1 MASQTSTRAP
11 ASERD
16 PCFPSEADTR
26 WLNPEEQRAWRSY
39 IVGTTRLLER
49 LDRELR
55 ESHGLS
61 LPEYEVLVRL
71 SEADN
76 RSLRM
81 AELASSL
88 SHSRSRTTHTIA
100 RMETAGLVRR
110 FTCDQDGRGRW
121 ATLSDKGWRLLQEAA
136 HTHVRGVREHL
147 VDRLRPDEFAT
158 VGEAFAVVGA
168 ELGETDG

>member
-1 MASQTSTRAP
+1 MTSQTSTRA
-11 ASERD
+11 SSDDVRD
-16 PCFPSEADTR
+16 CFPTGDETR
-26 WLNPEEQRAWRSY
+26 WLEPDQQAAWRSY

-55 ESHGLS
+55 EAHGLS

-71 SEADN
+71 SEADD

-100 RMETAGLVRR
+100 RMEAAGLVKR
-110 FTCDQDGRGRW
+110 FTCDYDGRGRW
-121 ATLSDKGWRLLQEAA
+121 ATLSDKGWSVLKEAA

-147 VDRLRPDEFAT
+147 IDQLSADQVAT
-158 VGEAFAVVGA
+158 VGDAFETVGSR
-168 ELGETDG
+168 LGDQRD

>member
-1 MASQTSTRAP
+1 MSSQTSTRAST
-11 ASERD
+11 SEVRD
-16 PCFPSEADTR
+16 CFPTGDETR
-26 WLNPEEQRAWRSY
+26 WLEPDQQVAWRSY

-55 ESHGLS
+55 EEHGLS

-100 RMETAGLVRR
+100 RMEAAGLVKR
-110 FTCDQDGRGRW
+110 FTCDYDGRGRW
-121 ATLSDKGWRLLQEAA
+121 ATLSEKGMAVLEDAA

-147 VDRLRPDEFAT
+147 IDQLSDAQFAT
-158 VGEAFAVVGA
+158 VGEAFDIVGSRLA
-168 ELGETDG
+168 IDRD

>member
-1 MASQTSTRAP
+1 MTSQTSTRA
-11 ASERD
+11 ASDEVRD
-16 PCFPSEADTR
+16 CFPAVGETR
-26 WLNPEEQRAWRSY
+26 WLNPAQQAAWRSY

-55 ESHGLS
+55 EAHGLS

-71 SEADN
+71 SEADD

-81 AELASSL
+81 AELASSM

-100 RMETAGLVRR
+100 RLEAAGLVKR
-110 FTCDQDGRGRW
+110 FTCDYDGRGRW
-121 ATLSDKGWRLLQEAA
+121 ATLSDKGWAVLKEAA

-147 VDRLRPDEFAT
+147 VDRISPDQFAT
-158 VGEAFAVVGA
+158 MGEALETVGA
-168 ELGETDG
+168 RLAD

>member
-11 ASERD
+11 S
-16 PCFPSEADTR
+16 SEADTH
-26 WLNPEEQRAWRSY
+26 WLNPDEQRAWRSY

-49 LDRELR
+49 LDRDLR
-55 ESHGLS
+55 DAHGIS

-71 SEADN
+71 SEAEA

-110 FTCDQDGRGRW
+110 FTCDLDGRGRW
-121 ATLSDKGWRLLQEAA
+121 ATLSDKGWELLQEAS
-136 HTHVRGVREHL
+136 HTHVRGVRAHL
-147 VDRLRPDEFAT
+147 VDQLEPDQFAI
-158 VGEAFAVVGA
+158 VGGAFAAIGRHLD
-168 ELGETDG
+168 ESDG

>member
-1 MASQTSTRAP
+1 MTSQTSTRAP
-11 ASERD
+11 SSAPED
-16 PCFPSEADTR
+16 CFPGEAGTR
-26 WLNPEEQRAWRSY
+26 WLAPDQQRSWRSY

-55 ESHGLS
+55 DSHGLS

-71 SEADN
+71 SEADD

-81 AELASSL
+81 AELASSM

-100 RMETAGLVRR
+100 RMEAAGLVKR
-110 FTCDQDGRGRW
+110 FSCDQDGRGRW
-121 ATLSDKGWRLLQEAA
+121 ATLSDKGWQLLTEAA

-147 VDRLRPDEFAT
+147 IDLLGAEQFSA
-158 VGEAFAVVGA
+158 VGEAFDIVGSHLA
-168 ELGETDG
+168 EPSG

>member
-1 MASQTSTRAP
+1 MTSQTSTRAST
-11 ASERD
+11 SEVRD
-16 PCFPSEADTR
+16 CFPTGDKTR
-26 WLNPEEQRAWRSY
+26 WLEPDQQVAWRSY

-55 ESHGLS
+55 EEHGLS

-71 SEADN
+71 SEADDH
-76 RSLRM
+76 SLRM

-100 RMETAGLVRR
+100 RMESAGLVKR
-110 FTCDQDGRGRW
+110 FTCDFDGRGRW
-121 ATLSDKGWRLLQEAA
+121 ATLSDKGHTVLKEAA

-147 VDRLRPDEFAT
+147 VDLLSADEFAT
-158 VGEAFAVVGA
+158 VGEAFDIVGSQ
-168 ELGETDG
+168 LGDQRD